1 MRTQE
6 IKKAYL
12 SGKDVSLICKLLNI
26 TRSTFY
32 YHKKKALESGD
43 NWDEALLR
51 EKREEKEVRASEEYF
66 LAKLINSFDEILK
79 DEGNCSLEKLNKY
92 AQTYWK
98 LKAPRNDDE
107 FKIKDRLKER
117 GEQVIKEIANLALE
131 QEEQKVIEFLSANSE
146 EIIKRVFK

>member
-1 MRTQE
+1 MKTQE

-12 SGKDVSLICKLLNI
+12 SGKEVSLICKLLNI

-51 EKREEKEVRASEEYF
+51 EKREEKEVKASEEYF

-79 DEGNCSLEKLNKY
+79 EEGNCSLEELNKY

-117 GEQVIKEIANLALE
+117 SELVIKEIANLALE
-131 QEEQKVIEFLSANSE
+131 QEEEKVIEFLSANSE